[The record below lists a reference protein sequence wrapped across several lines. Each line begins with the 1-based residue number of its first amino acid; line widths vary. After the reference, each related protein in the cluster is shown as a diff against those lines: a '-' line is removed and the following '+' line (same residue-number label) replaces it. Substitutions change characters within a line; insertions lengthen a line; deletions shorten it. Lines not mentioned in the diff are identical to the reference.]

1 MNGRVT
7 REFRRQAAR
16 AVDGVRPAIDAALG
30 NEQKTRFRV
39 GLAEKRL
46 DVLDEQTHRHE
57 VELTGLRRAFLGRL
71 RWVFLGR

>member
-46 DVLDEQTHRHE
+46 DQIDELVRCQE
-57 VELTGLRRAFLGRL
+57 VELAVLRRTFLGRL

>member
-1 MNGRVT
+1 MNGRTVK
-7 REFRRQAAR
+7 EFRRQASR

-39 GLAEKRL
+39 GLVEKRL
-46 DVLDEQTHRHE
+46 DKLDEKAHSHE
-57 VELTGLRRAFLGRL
+57 MALTILNRSFMGRL